1 MRECYLLLFMISPL
15 FRPPPGKHTH
25 AQNAFSKL
33 AYLLTLPLIKSLLF
47 AAFDLFARIRKPR
60 ILVMKDWL
68 HGIYCCDQKTK
79 TKDRPKNCQPL

>member
-47 AAFDLFARIRKPR
+47 AAFDLFA
-60 ILVMKDWL
+60 
-68 HGIYCCDQKTK
+68 
-79 TKDRPKNCQPL
+79 